1 MLKYY
6 NEFYRAIKGEVYL
19 RVLFSLKMGVFF
31 GALHVFYPLIFT
43 HAKLGI
49 QANGAALI

>member
-6 NEFYRAIKGEVYL
+6 NEFYRAIKGEVYS
-19 RVLFSLKMGVFF
+19 RVLFSLRWVFF
-31 GALHVFYPLIFT
+31 GALHVFYPLIFP